1 MRDGGPAF
9 TLKMEKVER
18 RISAISKHDAT
29 RKNYLAGSGIR
40 GDNLGVCVC
49 VCVCVC
55 VGER

>member
-40 GDNLGVCVC
+40 GDN
-49 VCVCVC
+49 
-55 VGER
+55 